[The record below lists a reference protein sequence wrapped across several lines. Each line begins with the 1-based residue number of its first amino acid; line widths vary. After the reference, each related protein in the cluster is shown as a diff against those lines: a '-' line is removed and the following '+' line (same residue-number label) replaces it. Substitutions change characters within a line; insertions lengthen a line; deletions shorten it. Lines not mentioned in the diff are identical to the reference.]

1 MEGCRHHYAESA
13 SDCDET
19 EEERLEMNARQPP
32 SMVNYT
38 ELGFSKVKAP
48 KKVFAALVK
57 FWEENSGIANEQP
70 EAWDSGNTYTN
81 HWESPTFM
89 LNIED
94 DTFKGGGG
102 ALKKLIWDGAKS
114 TLEKWTKQKL
124 QPCSLYGVRK
134 YTTGSVLAPHVDRLP
149 LVTSAIIN
157 VAQDLDEPWP
167 LEVYGHDGKAYNI
180 TMEPGEMIL
189 YESHSVVHGRP
200 FPLKG
205 RYYANVFI
213 HFEPVG
219 HSVDHGFD
227 PDDEDHMAT
236 VQEIKSGFNKGL
248 PPYIL
253 DGSLE
258 AAVWRRENPDG
269 WEHKLKYEAD
279 EEEGTG
285 SNGAHYAAN
294 IGDVDTL
301 TWIIENPQHRAEM
314 IHEHDYNGWLP
325 IHEAARNGHTEIIEV
340 LVEHGVDINERTDFG
355 EGQSVLSLAYDYFEE
370 DHPFI
375 KFLLTLGAKVIEPEE
390 EL

>member
-19 EEERLEMNARQPP
+19 EVERLEMNARQPP

-157 VAQDLDEPWP
+157 VAQDLDEPW
-167 LEVYGHDGKAYNI
+167 V
-180 TMEPGEMIL
+180 
-189 YESHSVVHGRP
+189 S
-200 FPLKG
+200 F
-205 RYYANVFI
+205 
-213 HFEPVG
+213 
-219 HSVDHGFD
+219 
-227 PDDEDHMAT
+227 
-236 VQEIKSGFNKGL
+236 L
-248 PPYIL
+248 PPPPL
-253 DGSLE
+253 
-258 AAVWRRENPDG
+258 
-269 WEHKLKYEAD
+269 
-279 EEEGTG
+279 
-285 SNGAHYAAN
+285 
-294 IGDVDTL
+294 
-301 TWIIENPQHRAEM
+301 
-314 IHEHDYNGWLP
+314 
-325 IHEAARNGHTEIIEV
+325 
-340 LVEHGVDINERTDFG
+340 F
-355 EGQSVLSLAYDYFEE
+355 
-370 DHPFI
+370 
-375 KFLLTLGAKVIEPEE
+375 
-390 EL
+390 